1 MVNPT
6 LTFGVDL
13 SALGSALK
21 EIDKRTDKLSQNL
34 NQGLKDAQKSY
45 NNALKN
51 LQYIKNPL
59 KIEETIAKLNKLKA
73 DIKKATI
80 AKFDLKIDN
89 AKKARRA

>member
-45 NNALKN
+45 NN

-89 AKKARRA
+89 AKKSRRA

>member
-34 NQGLKDAQKSY
+34 
-45 NNALKN
+45 
-51 LQYIKNPL
+51 IKG
-59 KIEETIAKLNKLKA
+59 
-73 DIKKATI
+73 
-80 AKFDLKIDN
+80 
-89 AKKARRA
+89 